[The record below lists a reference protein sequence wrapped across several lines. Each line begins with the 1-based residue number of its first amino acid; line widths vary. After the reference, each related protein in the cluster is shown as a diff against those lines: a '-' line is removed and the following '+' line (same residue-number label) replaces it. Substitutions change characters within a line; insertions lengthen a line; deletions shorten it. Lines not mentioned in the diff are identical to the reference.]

1 MISQFK
7 PKDGDVA
14 IIRLQ
19 GSSTA
24 SPSMRKE
31 NNFLD
36 HLKELKKEDLDIQK
50 ELKQRSNMAQYHESM
65 FHQIPKELQQSSALV
80 IEKYRLAQL
89 RKRELRKMREEM
101 KKLPYVA
108 RRSYVKMFDLKQ
120 RTQVFKSQTTK
131 FASKDAKNQ
140 LA

>member
-1 MISQFK
+1 MLSSQTSMISQFK

-24 SPSMRKE
+24 SPSIRKE

-50 ELKQRSNMAQYHESM
+50 ELKQRGG
-65 FHQIPKELQQSSALV
+65 SA
-80 IEKYRLAQL
+80 A
-89 RKRELRKMREEM
+89 
-101 KKLPYVA
+101 A
-108 RRSYVKMFDLKQ
+108 RQGIGGGLSGGAFATSAYQ
-120 RTQVFKSQTTK
+120 PPP
-131 FASKDAKNQ
+131 ASKARSAAASRINTGLDASKAGAAEPFTGYQ
-140 LA
+140 